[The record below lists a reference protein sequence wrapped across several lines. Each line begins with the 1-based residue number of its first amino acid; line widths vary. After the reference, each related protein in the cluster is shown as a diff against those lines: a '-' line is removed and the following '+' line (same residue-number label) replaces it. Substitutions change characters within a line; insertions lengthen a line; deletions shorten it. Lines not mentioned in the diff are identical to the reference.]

1 MSQSLESSYGP
12 TIFYSEVDN
21 KQKYQKA
28 LEYKSCG
35 VRVFYFDVQGDK
47 ITTTDH
53 DHEHNQSWRDELS
66 RPGDTRNL
74 VKNGESKSLEAV
86 PIGKQKSRPPNPCL
100 EAGTIV
106 GVLPPQRKGSTGMKW
121 MVVILWDCGY
131 KKVYQKDNFKKLRV
145 FDLGPAGKFVM

>member
-1 MSQSLESSYGP
+1 MAYECFTLMSKEP
-12 TIFYSEVDN
+12 ETKPPPPI
-21 KQKYQKA
+21 
-28 LEYKSCG
+28 
-35 VRVFYFDVQGDK
+35 
-47 ITTTDH
+47 DH
-53 DHEHNQSWRDELS
+53 DHKHNQSWRDELS